1 MGPVFGIK
9 GGAAGGG
16 YAQVLPMEDINLH
29 FTGDMHAITAANNLI
44 AAAIDNHIYWGNE
57 LNIDLENIFFKRCI
71 DVNDRALRNIQIIDK
86 KYSRNDKFQ
95 ITVASEIMA
104 ILCLSNSLT
113 DLKEKVGQIV
123 FAKDINGNLL
133 KVSQLNVQGSVAVIM
148 KDAIKPN
155 LVQTTEN
162 TPAIIH
168 GGPFAN
174 IAHGCNSILAT
185 KMALKLSDYTVTEAG
200 FAADLGLEKFFD
212 IKCRKAGITPD
223 MVCLVVTCRAI
234 LENGIENIKIHIE
247 NIRKFNIDIIVAIN
261 KFEDDSEIDIENIKK
276 YVIDLGCDVQIVDS
290 YKKGGLGA
298 IKLASQIVEHIESR
312 EIIKEP
318 ESTKIRNFDYLYP
331 NEMPIIDKIK
341 KVAMQIYRASDVNF
355 SEKALQKL
363 AYFSDKGIDKYPVCI
378 SKTPMSLTDDPKIK
392 TLPDEYIFNINDIE
406 PKFGAEF
413 VVCIA
418 KDIIDMPGLS
428 KNPSANIID
437 IDENENII
445 NLS

>member
-1 MGPVFGIK
+1 MDDITIARNTKLKNIIDIAKNIGINEDEIEQYGKYKAKINLDILKRLDTKANGKLVLVSAITPTKKGEGKSTVSIGLSQAFNLIGKKSIVALREPSMGPVFGIK

-133 KVSQLNVQGSVAVIM
+133 RVSQLNVQGSVAVIM

-276 YVIDLGCDVQIVDS
+276 YVIDLGCDVHIVDS
-290 YKKGGLGA
+290 YKKGGLV
-298 IKLASQIVEHIESR
+298 L
-312 EIIKEP
+312 
-318 ESTKIRNFDYLYP
+318 
-331 NEMPIIDKIK
+331 
-341 KVAMQIYRASDVNF
+341 
-355 SEKALQKL
+355 
-363 AYFSDKGIDKYPVCI
+363 
-378 SKTPMSLTDDPKIK
+378 
-392 TLPDEYIFNINDIE
+392 
-406 PKFGAEF
+406 
-413 VVCIA
+413 
-418 KDIIDMPGLS
+418 
-428 KNPSANIID
+428 
-437 IDENENII
+437 
-445 NLS
+445 